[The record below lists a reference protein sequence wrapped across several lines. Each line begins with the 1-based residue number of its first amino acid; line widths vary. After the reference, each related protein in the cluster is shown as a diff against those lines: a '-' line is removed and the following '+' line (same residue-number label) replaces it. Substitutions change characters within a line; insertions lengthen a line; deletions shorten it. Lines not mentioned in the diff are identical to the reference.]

1 MNSHFP
7 KLVGAALAG
16 IASCRATA
24 YADDPDASGGCPPG
38 GESNGAQPSADARS
52 WTQSGLGWLDGDSLF
67 LVADS
72 ATPRIMFSK
81 AGESAI
87 RGSEI

>member
-1 MNSHFP
+1 MDSHFP

-16 IASCRATA
+16 IAACRATA
-24 YADDPDASGGCPPG
+24 YADAC
-38 GESNGAQPSADARS
+38 S

-72 ATPRIMFSK
+72 ATPRIMFSR